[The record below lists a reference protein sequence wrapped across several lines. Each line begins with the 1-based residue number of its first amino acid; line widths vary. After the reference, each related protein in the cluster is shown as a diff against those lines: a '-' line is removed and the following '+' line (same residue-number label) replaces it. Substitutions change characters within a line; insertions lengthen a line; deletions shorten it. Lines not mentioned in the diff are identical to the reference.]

1 SQCQGDHRIHLPA
14 TAPGGNGPLEINPG
28 GNGPLEIDRGGNGPL
43 EINRG
48 GHGPL
53 EINPGGNGPLEI
65 NPGGNGPLEIDGG
78 SRPLEIPGA
87 DGVVKAFNPIALERT
102 SSTNTNT
109 INPLLM
115 APSE

>member
-1 SQCQGDHRIHLPA
+1 MAVLSPINRSQCQGDHRIHLPA

-28 GNGPLEIDRGGNGPL
+28 GN
-43 EINRG
+43 
-48 GHGPL
+48 GPL

-102 SSTNTNT
+102 SSTNTTT
-109 INPLLM
+109 INHLLM
-115 APSE
+115 DPSE

>member
-1 SQCQGDHRIHLPA
+1 VAVLSPINRSQCQGDHRIHLPA

-28 GNGPLEIDRGGNGPL
+28 GN
-43 EINRG
+43 
-48 GHGPL
+48 GPL

-102 SSTNTNT
+102 SSTNTTT
-109 INPLLM
+109 INHLLM
-115 APSE
+115 DPSE

>member
-1 SQCQGDHRIHLPA
+1 MAVLSPINRSQCQGDHRIHLPA
-14 TAPGGNGPLEINPG
+14 TAPGGN
-28 GNGPLEIDRGGNGPL
+28 
-43 EINRG
+43 
-48 GHGPL
+48 GPL

-102 SSTNTNT
+102 SSTNTTT
-109 INPLLM
+109 INHLLM
-115 APSE
+115 DPSE

>member
-1 SQCQGDHRIHLPA
+1 MAVLSPTNRSQCQGGDHRTHLPA
-14 TAPGGNGPLEINPG
+14 TAPGGN
-28 GNGPLEIDRGGNGPL
+28 
-43 EINRG
+43 
-48 GHGPL
+48 GPL

-102 SSTNTNT
+102 SSTNTTT
-109 INPLLM
+109 INHLLM
-115 APSE
+115 DPSE

>member
-1 SQCQGDHRIHLPA
+1 VAVLSPINRSQCQGDHRIHLPA

-28 GNGPLEIDRGGNGPL
+28 GNGPLEINPGGN
-43 EINRG
+43 
-48 GHGPL
+48 GPL

-102 SSTNTNT
+102 SSTNTTT
-109 INPLLM
+109 INHLLM
-115 APSE
+115 DPSE

>member
-1 SQCQGDHRIHLPA
+1 VAVLSPINRSQCQGDYRIHLPA
-14 TAPGGNGPLEINPG
+14 TAPGGN
-28 GNGPLEIDRGGNGPL
+28 
-43 EINRG
+43 
-48 GHGPL
+48 GPL

-102 SSTNTNT
+102 SSTNTTT
-109 INPLLM
+109 INHLLM
-115 APSE
+115 DPSE